1 MAEATK
7 NVPAPTQATRG
18 SIGATVSVLS
28 IIRNDSNRCISQEKD
43 DSSVGSL
50 TDADA
55 ESVPPANTGGAKK
68 TAVSKAVS
76 ALNFLRICSDK
87 NIDQKKNTDADTA
100 YVAPVKKRQ
109 VIPPRDPLPHRK
121 KRNNHPADPDLPPE
135 RQSGAQVST
144 ATTRKALIALKL
156 AELEEAKIAMLA
168 EMELDDEA
176 EEAEEEANSIKTL
189 ADLPMMS
196 TSQFAALGAALGESP
211 HSSDAEDVPLDMQT
225 FCMVTDLD
233 KDYETLVAEKKK
245 QDMAELHSKV
255 VKVRGQLKC
264 S

>member
-1 MAEATK
+1 
-7 NVPAPTQATRG
+7 
-18 SIGATVSVLS
+18 
-28 IIRNDSNRCISQEKD
+28 
-43 DSSVGSL
+43 
-50 TDADA
+50 
-55 ESVPPANTGGAKK
+55 
-68 TAVSKAVS
+68 
-76 ALNFLRICSDK
+76 
-87 NIDQKKNTDADTA
+87 
-100 YVAPVKKRQ
+100 
-109 VIPPRDPLPHRK
+109 
-121 KRNNHPADPDLPPE
+121 LPPE